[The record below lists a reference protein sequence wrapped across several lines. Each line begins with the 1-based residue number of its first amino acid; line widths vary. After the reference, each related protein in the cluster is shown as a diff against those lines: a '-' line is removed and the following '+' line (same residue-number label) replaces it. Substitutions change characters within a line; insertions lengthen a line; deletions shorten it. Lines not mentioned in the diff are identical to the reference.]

1 MIINSVL
8 IVEVR
13 YMSERKCICGC
24 DSFRFKFDTEGYT
37 VYENPCQNCNH
48 TLTAHIAVVRSK
60 QAD

>member
-1 MIINSVL
+1 
-8 IVEVR
+8 
-13 YMSERKCICGC
+13 MSERKCICGC
-24 DSFRFKFDTEGYT
+24 DSFRFKYNTEGFT